1 MLSWAPLWVPCP
13 SKNYRLSLSTA
24 LIIEFQLIVQNYSLN
39 SLKSGIA
46 IIWTRRV
53 KFRRILIQN
62 FHSHSRN
69 FHHFFHLFSKKKIT
83 LQKKWI
89 HKNSIKLNWCSK
101 KMLKIKSLD
110 KIYLLISRQK
120 TEWDFFLFDWASWYR
135 KNEENKI
142 IKMNF
147 LTSANDRVTS
157 FFCQKFN
164 KESVHKLRNIFEERS
179 FQNKYGDL

>member
-1 MLSWAPLWVPCP
+1 MPLLSPMPQQKLPA
-13 SKNYRLSLSTA
+13 LSTA
-24 LIIEFQLIVQNYSLN
+24 LIIEFQLIVKNYSLN

-53 KFRRILIQN
+53 KFRKTLIQN

-69 FHHFFHLFSKKKIT
+69 FHLFFTNFPK
-83 LQKKWI
+83 KKWI
-89 HKNSIKLNWCSK
+89 HKNLIKLNWCSK

-110 KIYLLISRQK
+110 KSYFLISRQK
-120 TEWDFFLFDWASWYR
+120 TEWDFFSSIER
-135 KNEENKI
+135 VGTEKMKMKI

-157 FFCQKFN
+157 FFFCQKF
-164 KESVHKLRNIFEERS
+164 KWRERP
-179 FQNKYGDL
+179 